1 MAWSDVFFWVLNWL
15 GANFLA
21 VALLLF
27 LATPMLSI
35 GALIFSLFVLWKL
48 AGKKR

>member
-1 MAWSDVFFWVLNWL
+1 MVTCSTSYS
-15 GANFLA
+15 GEPNFLA

-35 GALIFSLFVLWKL
+35 GALVFSL
-48 AGKKR
+48 